1 MSVKV
6 MNKNRRVILHG
17 YYGNKNLG
25 DDAILLATKAIF
37 EYLPHVDLRVLGH
50 TPHLMNTI
58 VGKKIARLPYGRT
71 LLYKY
76 HFKKMKEQVDKADA
90 LILGGGGILHDRKS
104 RDATKDVRL
113 LLHMQS
119 KRKPTMIYAVGVAGF
134 WREKSKRLVKQ
145 AVENAQYL
153 SCRDP
158 ASAKRIRNLGVTTP
172 IEVTGDPSIKIPKL
186 LGLNPDARQFDVQQ
200 MKVYVSLRRYYVTAQ
215 MIKALTKLVQ
225 FLVNR
230 YNAKVDLVPL
240 RTAWFDDDRVA
251 LNRLYDQSDRSYRQS
266 ISLVRRR
273 PLVQE
278 FTKNL
283 ASTSMMIGMKLHS
296 IILASSMGVP
306 CIALSYKQD
315 VTDFMRYIK
324 AERYAL
330 SLAEACDGSLLIE
343 KTEELLASYTTVSKQ
358 LLQNIKKIEEKTL
371 LDEKAIKNISGEINF
386 ERSKT
391 SQQIH
396 KVV

>member
-1 MSVKV
+1 MS
-6 MNKNRRVILHG
+6 KNRRIILHG

-37 EYLPHVDLRVLGH
+37 EDLPHVDLRVLGH
-50 TPHLMNTI
+50 TPHLMNTV
-58 VGKKIARLPYGRT
+58 VGDKIAKLPYGRT

-76 HFKKMKEQVDKADA
+76 HFEKMKEQVDKADA
-90 LILGGGGILHDRKS
+90 LILGGGGILYDRKS
-104 RDATKDVRL
+104 RDVTKDIRL

-119 KRKPTMIYAVGVAGF
+119 KQKPTMIYAVGVAGF

-145 AVENAQYL
+145 AVENARYV

-172 IEVTGDPSIKIPKL
+172 IEVTGDPSIRIPKL
-186 LGLNPDARQFDVQQ
+186 LGLNPSIRHFDVQE
-200 MKVYVSLRRYYVTAQ
+200 MKVYVSLRRYYVNAQ
-215 MIKALTKLVQ
+215 MIKALAKLVQ
-225 FLVNR
+225 FLVNK
-230 YNAKVDLVPL
+230 YNAKVNLVPL

-251 LNRLYDQSDRSYRQS
+251 LNGLYDRLDRSYRQS
-266 ISLVRRR
+266 VSLARRR

-283 ASTSMMIGMKLHS
+283 ASTSMIIGMKLHS

-324 AERYAL
+324 AEQYAL
-330 SLAEACDGSLLIE
+330 SMAEACDSSVLIE
-343 KTEELLASYTTVSKQ
+343 KTEELLASYTTISKQ

-371 LDEKAIKNISGEINF
+371 LDEKALENISGETKF
-386 ERSKT
+386 ERIKA
-391 SQQIH
+391 SQ
-396 KVV
+396 